1 MRVDS
6 NSIGQLYSPAGKK
19 PQWGFFRCAA
29 RGIHPA
35 PTKRTSVSKYT
46 DVFLL

>member
-6 NSIGQLYSPAGKK
+6 NSIGQLYSPAGKTAH
-19 PQWGFFRCAA
+19 WAVFSSAA